1 MQEIEKKSKY
11 KYLEL
16 EIQRMWQMKTEVNP
30 VVFGALGTVKEG
42 MVENIKKVS
51 ERATI

>member
-1 MQEIEKKSKY
+1 MTIPSDRNIALQEIEKKSKY

-42 MVENIKKVS
+42 W
-51 ERATI
+51 